1 MTPEEQARIQQ
12 LCILIQSEEEDNSK
26 VSGLVNELNELLERK
41 ERRFPEDQRKDPLL

>member
-12 LCILIQSEEEDNSK
+12 LCILIQSEEDNSK